1 MIENCNL
8 LVYTFIVTGIW
19 DIVLRI
25 LSINYYKLPNFLQ
38 YDFIKY
44 LIPYFKHHTILSA
57 ALIAGFIGAITQIII
72 INLIKFPNK
81 LIFRNIIIFLIIS
94 FIISGLFGFIMKFS
108 KLFPILD
115 KTYYKNLGTFRSLY
129 HDGISG
135 LIVQLTLLII
145 FKLCKII

>member
-1 MIENCNL
+1 MVDNCNL
-8 LVYTFIVTGIW
+8 IIYTFIVTGLW

-25 LSINYYKLPNFLQ
+25 MSNNYYKLPFFLK

-57 ALIAGFIGAITQIII
+57 ALIAGFIGSITQIII
-72 INLIKFPNK
+72 INVIKFPEK

-115 KTYYKNLGTFRSLY
+115 KTYYKNLGTLRSIY

-135 LIVQLTLLII
+135 LIVQITLLLIFTIYNII
-145 FKLCKII
+145 